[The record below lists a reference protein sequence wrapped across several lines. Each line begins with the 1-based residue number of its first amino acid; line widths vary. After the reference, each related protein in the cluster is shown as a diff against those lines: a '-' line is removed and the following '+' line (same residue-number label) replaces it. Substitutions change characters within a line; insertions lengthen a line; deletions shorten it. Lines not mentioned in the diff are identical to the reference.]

1 MSGTMLAFFGEAGMS
16 VLKTSGKERRRL
28 EVFGRVKRVELSL
41 RKAAELI
48 GLSYRQTLRSYS
60 RYRKHGDAGVVHRLR
75 GKRSNRQPPAGV
87 RKRVLALYAKQ
98 YSDFGPTLAAE
109 HLAEEDGVPVSVSAL
124 RRWLVQAGLWKPRPR
139 GARHRRWRERKP
151 HFGEMVQVDGSL
163 HDWFEGR
170 RAKASLIVMIDDAT
184 NWMYA
189 RFCEEETT
197 AAVMETFRRYVLQHG
212 VPRSLYVD
220 RDSIYETTRD
230 ATTDENLRETGALTQ
245 FGRALKDLE
254 VQLILAYSP
263 QAKGRVERR
272 HGVLQDRLVK
282 ALRRRGISTLEVA
295 NDFLEATFLG
305 PFNERFQVPPAR
317 GADLHRAL
325 PRAMRL
331 DHILSYQERRVVQND
346 WTISWRNRC
355 FQLTEA
361 NQRLALVRKSVLVC
375 EHLDGSIHLWF
386 RDRDL
391 TWLELPER
399 PPRPKNHRK
408 APAALKPHKPAASHP
423 WRQPFVAPN
432 RDE

>member
-1 MSGTMLAFFGEAGMS
+1 MS

-28 EVFGRVKRVELSL
+28 EVFARVKRGELSL

-48 GLSYRQTLRSYS
+48 GVSYRQTLRSYK
-60 RYRKHGDAGVVHRLR
+60 RYRKDGDAGVVHRLR
-75 GKRSNRQPPAGV
+75 GKRSNRQSRRAGRV
-87 RKRVLALYAKQ
+87 KKRVLALYAKQ

-109 HLAEEDGVPVSVSAL
+109 HLAEEDGVTVSVSGL
-124 RRWLVQAGLWKPRPR
+124 RRWLVQAGLWKPRAR
-139 GARHRRWRERKP
+139 GARHRKWRERRP
-151 HFGEMVQVDGSL
+151 CFGEMVQLDGSL

-170 RAKASLIVMIDDAT
+170 RPKASLIVMIDDAT

-189 RFCEEETT
+189 RFFEEETT
-197 AAVMETFRRYVLQHG
+197 AAVMEIFRRYVLQQG
-212 VPRSLYVD
+212 LPRSLYVD

-230 ATTDENLRETGALTQ
+230 ATIDENLRETGPLTQ

-254 VQLILAYSP
+254 VQLVLAHSP

-282 ALRRRGISTLEVA
+282 ALRRRRISTLEAA
-295 NDFLEATFLG
+295 NDFLETTFLG

-317 GADLHRAL
+317 PADLHRAL

-331 DHILSYQERRVVQND
+331 EHILSYQERRVVQND

-361 NQRLALVRKSVLVC
+361 NQRLALVRKPVLVC
-375 EHLDGSIHLWF
+375 EQLDGSIHLWF
-386 RDRDL
+386 RDREL

-399 PPRPKNHRK
+399 PPRPKNQRQ
-408 APAALKPHKPAASHP
+408 APAAPKPHKPAASHP
-423 WRQPFVAPN
+423 WRQPFVGPN
-432 RDE
+432 RDG